1 MGNVNSSINNDNE
14 LNNTKDP
21 LLIIQK
27 FTKDNIKIFE
37 EIFKKITDNKL
48 QDEIKVLENKMEE
61 NNVITDD
68 TLSNSC
74 TVDNNKGKRIIRD
87 TKQLNK
93 ILKRLQKFFRDK
105 FTYKREREGG
115 YVIELLSVP
124 YWIDNKINYTDIYD
138 FLIKIKPYMNA
149 FITYSRVPFSNC
161 SVLIKKL
168 LGKYEEKEFKKDNRG
183 QYRIF
188 KKILIEFIKENYCVK
203 KGRMYTSSNMR
214 HLNATGMNGEGV
226 DNKGRKESAE
236 KAGHSIGEQIKY
248 SYKIKGGKG

>member
-1 MGNVNSSINNDNE
+1 MGNVNSSINNE
-14 LNNTKDP
+14 KDP

-48 QDEIKVLENKMEE
+48 EDDVKILENKMEE

-74 TVDNNKGKRIIRD
+74 TVDNNKGKRIKQD

-93 ILKRLQKFFRDK
+93 ILKRLQKIFRDK

-115 YVIELLSVP
+115 YVIELLSIP
-124 YWIDNKINYTDIYD
+124 YWVDNKINYTDIYD
-138 FLIKIKPYMNA
+138 FLNKIKPYMNA

-161 SVLIKKL
+161 SVLIKRL
-168 LGKYEEKEFKKDNRG
+168 LGKYEEYDNAKDYRG

-203 KGRMYTSSNMR
+203 KGRIYTSSNMR
-214 HLNATGMNGEGV
+214 HLNATGMNGGGV
-226 DNKGRKESAE
+226 DNKGRKDSAE